1 MKQIQYILQISLF
14 LLITT
19 IAGAQK
25 NPTAT
30 QSTHQGTPTGTSSNG
45 SSGITILGYDKETNQ
60 MHHELQTSGVFEN
73 NTTAGSTTTNGT
85 TNTGVSGG
93 IATSSSC
100 PLMYVDVDIPFLQ
113 SCLSSTARISYC
125 NHGNSPA
132 TNSYIEVTLDSVLTL
147 DSAAISYTA
156 LGGNRYRFDIG
167 TVQDSACSGFDL
179 QVSTLC
185 DINLLNQSHCITAHI
200 YPDTV
205 CAGVWNNYILT
216 SDGEC
221 YGDSVLF
228 TLANQGTTVDVSHQI
243 RFIIIDDHL
252 LINGQGT
259 IVKQGVVAINSGGT
273 QTVSL
278 ATLNG
283 TTANNYRLKILD
295 ANDQTVS
302 STVVGNCTVATL
314 QQSTVRNHIA
324 TQLWNGSA
332 VPWEAT
338 GCASNG
344 VAAVISRG
352 GNVDTEYET
361 AATIDQS
368 FDAAQVEVRT
378 FPNPF
383 DNYTTIR
390 LEGEEVDVQNLEVF
404 LYDIT
409 GRQVRWEQ
417 VQYQNYLELAR
428 QDLQA
433 GVYFYRVEANK
444 KLVGTGKLMVQ

>member
-1 MKQIQYILQISLF
+1 MKQIHYLLQIFLF
-14 LLITT
+14 LLIAT

-25 NPTAT
+25 NPTTT
-30 QSTHQGTPTGTSSNG
+30 QSTNQGTPIGGSG
-45 SSGITILGYDKETNQ
+45 SSGITIRGYDKTVNE
-60 MHHELQTSGVFEN
+60 MHHEIQATGAFEDN
-73 NTTAGSTTTNGT
+73 ITAGSTATNGSA
-85 TNTGVSGG
+85 NTGVNGG
-93 IATSSSC
+93 IATTSSC

-113 SCLSSTARISYC
+113 SCLSSSARISYC

-132 TNSYIEVTLDSVLTL
+132 TNSYVEVTLDSVLTL

-156 LGGNRYRFDIG
+156 LGSNRYRFDIG
-167 TVQDSACSGFDL
+167 TVQDSACGGFDL
-179 QVSTLC
+179 YVHTRC
-185 DINLLNQSHCITAHI
+185 DINLLNQEHCITARI

-243 RFIIIDDHL
+243 YFIIIDDHL

-278 ATLNG
+278 ATPNG

-295 ANDQTVS
+295 AKDQTVS

-314 QQSTVRNHIA
+314 HQSTVRNHIA

-338 GCASNG
+338 GCTSNG

-352 GNVDTEYET
+352 GGSVDTEYDT
-361 AATIDQS
+361 PATIDQS
-368 FDAAQVEVRT
+368 FDAAQVEVRA

-383 DNYTTIR
+383 DNYTTIQ
-390 LEGEEVDVQNLEVF
+390 LEGEEDNVQNLEVF

-417 VQYQNYLELAR
+417 VQHQNYLELAR

-444 KLVGTGKLMVQ
+444 KLVGTGKLMIQ